1 MALTR
6 LGSNQA
12 INLANNVTGTLPT
25 SNAPNGFV
33 EIASASND
41 DAATHVLSLD
51 FSTYN
56 IIKIFWSCSV
66 TASSDSLVFSVST
79 DNFSSVTNMDGMYS
93 YFHLGTGDSVGN
105 GNIANPNDGL
115 NEQYIQITANHTDG
129 DNIFGE
135 MTLKGGT
142 FHSNGDETRR
152 NQFFWR
158 NEAVTHQGT
167 GIYIERVI
175 SHGQVARA
183 LAGSESTTP
192 THCRFHELGGANLEF
207 SYRQFGLKTSGV

>member
-1 MALTR
+1 MGAITR
-6 LGSNQA
+6 GF
-12 INLANNVTGTLPT
+12 ANNITTGGALSSSGITD
-25 SNAPNGFV
+25 GFV
-33 EIASASND
+33 QIAAGSND

-56 IIKIFWSCSV
+56 IIKIYYSVSV

-93 YFHLGTGDSVGN
+93 YFQLGSGDSPSN
-105 GNIANPNDGL
+105 GNVSEPNDGL
-115 NEQYIQITANHTDG
+115 NEQYIKITANHTDG

-158 NEAVTHQGT
+158 NDAVTHQGT
-167 GIYIERVI
+167 GVYIERVI

-183 LAGSESTTP
+183 QAGSESTTP

-207 SYRQFGLKTSGV
+207 SYRQFGLKTS

>member
-93 YFHLGTGDSVGN
+93 YFQLGTGDSVGN

-158 NEAVTHQGT
+158 NEAVTHQ
-167 GIYIERVI
+167 VI